1 MSMTT
6 DVNNRP
12 SVSSAIAFLN
22 PTLHPI
28 SSPQEHS
35 ASMIYDRE
43 CRAPFE
49 RVLCECRW
57 SNSTGFRDALVKKND
72 DLPGASLRGGG
83 EDSALVRAGDH
94 QQPDGTLSSSQ
105 QKGLTPQHIAPSFP
119 PPPSTEA
126 SSTRVVDLPA
136 SSAADKNLVDDGSF
150 HMCCSRPKRVGE
162 QWLLCGRR
170 SSYFPFHCMV
180 GPDWPLVLL
189 VYFLI
194 IGINAVV
201 LGLASPCLG
210 WPVLLIGLGGFL
222 VLIGAY
228 TSVACSDPGI
238 IYQELEVYDEVE
250 EKEIGGGVDVES
262 GVGASKS
269 INNSSGSA
277 DDNNSSSP
285 TGSENGSTTPILD
298 NALSGQ
304 IAPTSSSSSS
314 SSGGGGGG
322 TKRRLRTKASPQT
335 NNIHGVTVKSTMECG
350 QCQLERPFSA
360 RHCHY
365 CGVCVDELD
374 HHW

>member
-1 MSMTT
+1 
-6 DVNNRP
+6 
-12 SVSSAIAFLN
+12 
-22 PTLHPI
+22 
-28 SSPQEHS
+28 
-35 ASMIYDRE
+35 MIYDRE

-57 SNSTGFRDALVKKND
+57 SNSTGFRDGLVKKND
-72 DLPGASLRGGG
+72 DLSTIRGGG
-83 EDSALVRAGDH
+83 EDSALVRVGDH
-94 QQPDGTLSSSQ
+94 QPNDTLLSSQ
-105 QKGLTPQHIAPSFP
+105 QKGLTPPSFP
-119 PPPSTEA
+119 SSSPPPTSTSTEA
-126 SSTRVVDLPA
+126 TRAVDLPA

-180 GPDWPLVLL
+180 GPDWPLVVL
-189 VYFLI
+189 VYVLI
-194 IGINAVV
+194 IVINAIV

-238 IYQELEVYDEVE
+238 IYQELEVYDELE
-250 EKEIGGGVDVES
+250 EKETGGDVDVES
-262 GVGASKS
+262 GVGTSKS

-277 DDNNSSSP
+277 DDNNSCSP

-304 IAPTSSSSSS
+304 IAASSSGSSSSSS
-314 SSGGGGGG
+314 SSNSSNSSGGGGGS
-322 TKRRLRTKASPQT
+322 TKRRLKTKASPQT